1 MVENKDIIELL
12 EKLLEIHYG
21 EEPGNLFGNDLVR
34 RIKEMIISISVDN
47 GNCAAGGNK
56 KGKIL

>member
-21 EEPGNLFGNDLVR
+21 EEPGNLFGDELVN
-34 RIKEMIISISVDN
+34 RIKEMIAELKDED
-47 GNCAAGGNK
+47 
-56 KGKIL
+56 